1 MDNQQCAN
9 CGDIFNGR
17 KRKFCDHQCKK
28 RYQNRKYKGR
38 DLSLLEPKGSVIASP
53 RLDPIYCPVCETPF
67 KPKMITRG
75 TKPNRYQARQE
86 YCSKQCGIAGYWR
99 ANRRP
104 LHLVVEVEALLKMS
118 ANRRSAGKR
127 KQKYID
133 GKHKE
138 ALHNHCRKCGS
149 DIEQRSRQMC
159 VRFCNECKD
168 KAKASAKRTHRRK
181 YGSYKSHKARAI
193 KHGVPYELVNR
204 VKVFEIYGWKCAK
217 CKVVTPKALMRSYD
231 DPRAP
236 TLDHIVP
243 ISKGGPHLYSNVQL
257 LCRKCNYQ
265 KGNDSDMLI

>member
-28 RYQNRKYKGR
+28 RYQKRRRKGQ
-38 DLSLLEPKGSVIASP
+38 DLSVLEPKGSFIASP
-53 RLDPIYCPVCETPF
+53 RLEPIACPVCETPF
-67 KPKMITRG
+67 KPKLITKGSRL
-75 TKPNRYQARQE
+75 NRHQGRQM
-86 YCSKQCGIAGYWR
+86 YCSKPCADTEFRLTDSELLFRNESRTLAKIASNRTR
-99 ANRRP
+99 ANT
-104 LHLVVEVEALLKMS
+104 
-118 ANRRSAGKR
+118 R

-133 GKHKE
+133 GKHRE

-149 DIEQRSRQMC
+149 DIEQRSKQMC

-168 KAKASAKRTHRRK
+168 KTKAAAKRTHRRK
-181 YGSYKSHKARAI
+181 YGSYKSHKARAV

-204 VKVFEIYGWKCAK
+204 VKVFELYGWKCAT